1 MRLIGQ
7 APYMLPTMDLN
18 EALYTTRAMRRTS
31 PEPIPEDSVKRML
44 DAAVRAPSGG
54 NNQNWRFM
62 TVTDPEVRSNL
73 GPIYRDAFQILN
85 ETIYKG
91 AGERAREAGDKQAL
105 AVMRSSQWL
114 ADNFEQVPLWFMVF
128 HRNDPSGSS
137 IYPAVWNL
145 MLAARGLG
153 IGTCM
158 TTILGFL
165 KADDTFDVL
174 GVPKDKGWQLAASVS
189 AGYPTGRWGLAK
201 RAPVEDVVY
210 ADRWGEKVPWT
221 IAEPYWTPDPA

>member
-1 MRLIGQ
+1 
-7 APYMLPTMDLN
+7 MDLY
-18 EALYTTRAMRRTS
+18 EALYTTRAMRRTT
-31 PEPIPEDSVKRML
+31 PEPIPEDAVKRML
-44 DAAVRAPSGG
+44 DAAIRAPSGG
-54 NNQNWRFM
+54 NTQNWRFM
-62 TVTDPEVRSNL
+62 TITDPEVRAEL
-73 GPIYRDAFQILN
+73 GDIYRAAFKILG

-91 AGERAREAGDKQAL
+91 ARERAEEENDEQAL

-114 ADNFEQVPLWFMVF
+114 ADNFEQVPLWVMVF

-137 IYPAVWNL
+137 IYPAVWNM

-165 KADDTFDVL
+165 KAEETFAAL
-174 GVPKDKGWQLAASVS
+174 GVPTDKGWQLAASVS

-201 RAPVEDVVY
+201 RAPVEEVVY
-210 ADRWGEKVPWT
+210 AERWGDKVTW
-221 IAEPYWTPDPA
+221 AVDEPYWNE

>member
-1 MRLIGQ
+1 
-7 APYMLPTMDLN
+7 MDLY
-18 EALYTTRAMRRTS
+18 EALYTTRAMRRTT
-31 PEPIPEDSVKRML
+31 PEPIPEDAVKRML
-44 DAAVRAPSGG
+44 DAAIRAPSGG
-54 NNQNWRFM
+54 NTQNWRFM
-62 TVTDPEVRSNL
+62 TITDPEVRAEL
-73 GPIYRDAFQILN
+73 GDIYRAAFKILG

-91 AGERAREAGDKQAL
+91 AQERAEEENDEQAL

-114 ADNFEQVPLWFMVF
+114 ADNFEQVPLWVMVF

-137 IYPAVWNL
+137 IYPAVWNM

-165 KADDTFDVL
+165 KAEETFAAL
-174 GVPKDKGWQLAASVS
+174 GVPTDKGWQLAASVS

-201 RAPVEDVVY
+201 RAPVEEVVY
-210 ADRWGEKVPWT
+210 AERWGDKVTW
-221 IAEPYWTPDPA
+221 AVDEPYWNE